1 MKNKNIIL
9 TILGVIIIVISGI
22 GISYFIYQNNLKNPI
37 NESYET
43 NNENTN
49 ETNNENT
56 NETNNENIDVYI
68 KNHIISDGLIITDKG
83 YHDGVNN
90 SKIYANDEEIFE
102 GNTMTIISK
111 VIKLNDEDF
120 ILQFAEISEG
130 TSEGSY
136 LFYNKGKSY
145 IDLNEKTQL
154 DIARVLE
161 VNGNEITLVSSKL
174 YLYLSVLCSM
184 GYNDEDI
191 I

>member
-68 KNHIISDGLIITDKG
+68 KNHIIRSSPRPD
-83 YHDGVNN
+83 Y
-90 SKIYANDEEIFE
+90 SRSRSA
-102 GNTMTIISK
+102 
-111 VIKLNDEDF
+111 
-120 ILQFAEISEG
+120 
-130 TSEGSY
+130 GSHTRRLPY
-136 LFYNKGKSY
+136 CRGRYP
-145 IDLNEKTQL
+145 
-154 DIARVLE
+154 RPPPW
-161 VNGNEITLVSSKL
+161 
-174 YLYLSVLCSM
+174 
-184 GYNDEDI
+184 
-191 I
+191 